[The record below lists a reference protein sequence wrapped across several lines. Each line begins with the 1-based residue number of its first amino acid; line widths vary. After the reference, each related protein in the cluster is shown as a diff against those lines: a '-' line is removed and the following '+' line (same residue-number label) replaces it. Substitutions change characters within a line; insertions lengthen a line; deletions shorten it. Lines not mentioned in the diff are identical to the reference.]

1 MDLIGPLPPSDGKQY
16 ILTVID
22 RFTRWP
28 EAYVL
33 ADISA
38 RTVAKTFMEQYIP
51 RFGCPLRITTDQGAQ
66 FNSKLFAELTTFIGT
81 HHIKTAP
88 YNPKANGMV
97 ERLHRQIKASLRARE
112 NTIQWSQELPLVLLG
127 IRTAIKDDL
136 NCSAAE
142 LVYGQN
148 LRLPGDFSNLS
159 SDATNYTEF
168 IKTFREHITNL
179 ESTDTRQIKQK
190 NIFLPKEIDKC
201 DFILIRS
208 NRVKASLSNPY
219 EGPFKVIRRFKK
231 NVIVEKEGKM
241 CQYP

>member
-1 MDLIGPLPPSDGKQY
+1 MHKHTISEHGKFKIPSGRFEHIHLDLIGPLPPSDGKQCV
-16 ILTVID
+16 LTIID

-33 ADISA
+33 SDISA

-51 RFGCPLRITTDQGAQ
+51 RFGCPLRLTTDQGAQ
-66 FNSKLFAELTTFIGT
+66 FTSKLFTELTTFIGT

-97 ERLHRQIKASLRARE
+97 ERLHRQIKASLRAKG
-112 NTIQWSQELPLVLLG
+112 NTMKWSQELPLVLLG
-127 IRTAIKDDL
+127 IRTAIKEDL

-159 SDATNYTEF
+159 DNTTDYTEF
-168 IKTFREHITNL
+168 INTFKDHISNL
-179 ESTDTRQIKQK
+179 KYTDVRQNKQK
-190 NIFLPKEIDKC
+190 NIFFTK
-201 DFILIRS
+201 S
-208 NRVKASLSNPY
+208 Y
-219 EGPFKVIRRFKK
+219 
-231 NVIVEKEGKM
+231 
-241 CQYP
+241 